1 MDARQIEYFLRIV
14 EFGSI
19 NRAAAD
25 LRMSQPSLSRWLSI
39 LEHDVGTP
47 LLIRTRQGIRVTDA
61 GQSLMDRARP
71 ILRQLNI
78 LRDEIGKKASA
89 QIVLAMPL
97 SMERLITAPFAEK
110 IARGQPHMTLRVYE
124 GINNAIR
131 NWMDAGLVDIAVMS
145 PMEKA
150 PDSFRQVPLL
160 REQLLLVGNR
170 QAALSLE
177 KPIPLSALDN
187 LDLILPGRP
196 NVISSMVENSIRRAG
211 FNYCNRFEAEELSL
225 CLELTR
231 RGLGF
236 TVMTYCALYRKIGAK
251 GDLSAAP
258 IKGLNVTWSLYVNRS
273 REHAVSTRSLMDML
287 LQFVASKIEENEW
300 RFSQLVSKSRSSR
313 I

>member
-1 MDARQIEYFLRIV
+1 
-14 EFGSI
+14 
-19 NRAAAD
+19 
-25 LRMSQPSLSRWLSI
+25 
-39 LEHDVGTP
+39 
-47 LLIRTRQGIRVTDA
+47 
-61 GQSLMDRARP
+61 
-71 ILRQLNI
+71 
-78 LRDEIGKKASA
+78 
-89 QIVLAMPL
+89 
-97 SMERLITAPFAEK
+97 MERLITAPFAEK
-110 IARGQPHMTLRVYE
+110 IARGHPHMTLRVYE

-150 PDSFRQVPLL
+150 PDSFRHVPLL

-177 KPIPLSALDN
+177 KPVPLSALDN

-196 NVISSMVENSIRRAG
+196 NVIRSMVENSIRRAG

-225 CLELTR
+225 CLELTK

-251 GDLSAAP
+251 DDLSAAP

-300 RFSQLVSKSRSSR
+300 RFSQLVSKSRSR